1 MAMNEMIIV
10 NESYVE
16 VKCVPELKLI
26 QIVWKGTFT
35 YDQYKDAFIKS
46 LDYQKAAGIPISNFL
61 SDIRKQG
68 VVNPD
73 SRKWFEENAL
83 PRAVNQGLKRAAVVF
98 DGNVFK
104 KYYINIILQ
113 ATNKFKLPFK
123 FFSTSED
130 AIAWLKSFDD

>member
-1 MAMNEMIIV
+1 MNEIIII
-10 NESYVE
+10 NETFVE
-16 VKCVPELKLI
+16 VKCIPELKLI

-73 SRKWFEENAL
+73 SRKWFEDNAL
-83 PRAVNQGLKRAAVVF
+83 PRAVKQGLKRAAVVF

-104 KYYINIILQ
+104 KYYLNIILQ

-123 FFSTSED
+123 FFSTPDD

>member
-1 MAMNEMIIV
+1 MNEIIIL

-16 VKCVPELKLI
+16 VKYVAELKLI
-26 QIVWKGTFT
+26 QVVWRGTFT

-46 LDYQKAAGIPISNFL
+46 LDYQKTASIPVRNFL

-83 PRAVNQGLKRAAVVF
+83 PRAVNQGLRRAAVVF

-123 FFSTSED
+123 FFNTTED
-130 AIAWLKSFDD
+130 AIEWFKSFDD

>member
-1 MAMNEMIIV
+1 MNEIIII
-10 NESYVE
+10 NETFVE
-16 VKCVPELKLI
+16 VKCIPELKLI

-73 SRKWFEENAL
+73 SRKWFEDNAL
-83 PRAVNQGLKRAAVVF
+83 PRAVKQGLKRAAVVF

-104 KYYINIILQ
+104 KYYLNIILQ

-123 FFSTSED
+123 FFSTNEE
-130 AIAWLKSFDD
+130 AIEWLKSFDD